1 MSREKKPPLRIVQ
14 RVFVNCASPMCAAY
28 TLTTNEFM
36 LLRGEQWT
44 QSFKVTLGKQAGRLY
59 EQLYGKK
66 RSRKVRTH
74 HMAGP
79 GHPRNRVRT
88 YPCGILEQACRAL
101 VEASSTLAAAPSVDP
116 TTPATPLHRPEPK
129 PTFQSVP

>member
-1 MSREKKPPLRIVQ
+1 MSKPPPRIVQ

-44 QSFKVTLGKQAGRLY
+44 QSFKVTLGKQAGKLY
-59 EQLYGKK
+59 EGLYGKK
-66 RSRKVRTH
+66 RSGKVRTH

-88 YPCGILEQACRAL
+88 YPCGILEQAYRAL
-101 VEASSTLAAAPSVDP
+101 AGPRASPLANAGSSRAATLSENPTPSGAGDREDLK
-116 TTPATPLHRPEPK
+116 A
-129 PTFQSVP
+129 

>member
-1 MSREKKPPLRIVQ
+1 MPKPLVRTQ

-28 TLTTNEFM
+28 TLTTKEFM

-44 QSFKVTLGKQAGRLY
+44 QSFKTTLGKQAGKIY
-59 EQLYGKK
+59 EQHYGKK

-88 YPCGILEQACRAL
+88 YPCGILEQAYRAL
-101 VEASSTLAAAPSVDP
+101 MAGKSEAGSAADLPSKE
-116 TTPATPLHRPEPK
+116 RI
-129 PTFQSVP
+129 VPILENPVT

>member
-1 MSREKKPPLRIVQ
+1 
-14 RVFVNCASPMCAAY
+14 MCAAY

-44 QSFKVTLGKQAGRLY
+44 QSFKVSLGLQAGKLY

-79 GHPRNRVRT
+79 RHPRNRVRT
-88 YPCGILEQACRAL
+88 YPCGILEQAYRAL
-101 VEASSTLAAAPSVDP
+101 MKPPVEASSTLAARDAG
-116 TTPATPLHRPEPK
+116 PLPLGRDR
-129 PTFQSVP
+129 